1 MIYTNYIFKSTILN
15 CINKGNYLL
24 EVRMRIAL
32 SGYYGFDNTGDEA
45 LLSAIT
51 SSIKAYA
58 PQAEFAVFSGAPE
71 KTRLLHGIKAVH
83 YLNPWQVLKTL
94 YQSDLLISGG
104 GSIFQ
109 DVTSA
114 RSLPYYISVVAL
126 ARLLKKPV
134 IFYAQGVG
142 PINRPFSKWLMRLVA
157 NKVNLITLRDYD
169 SLEYLKKLGVTRP
182 PLKVTADP
190 VFSLQPD
197 PENKETIDA
206 LLSRLNPENLPMI
219 GVAVRKWTPL
229 EGYQQ
234 NLAKLLDILAEKDYR
249 IIFTPM
255 AFPEDIE
262 ESKRVALLMQND
274 AAIVEENLASKEHLT
289 LIAQLDFMI
298 GMRLHA
304 LIFAASRGIPFAGL
318 SYDPKVDAFLDIFNL
333 QPLSKELEEMEQ
345 EVLDLLENQN
355 IHNHIREK
363 SWELRNKSGE
373 NALLALELI
382 KNKS

>member
-1 MIYTNYIFKSTILN
+1 
-15 CINKGNYLL
+15 
-24 EVRMRIAL
+24 MRIAL

-58 PQAEFAVFSGAPE
+58 PQTEFAVFSGAPE
-71 KTRLLHGIKAVH
+71 KTRSLHGIKAVY
-83 YLNPWQVLKTL
+83 YLNPWQVFKTL
-94 YQSDLLISGG
+94 FQSDLLISGG

-126 ARLLKKPV
+126 ARILRKPV

-157 NKVNLITLRDYD
+157 NRVNLITLRDKD
-169 SLEYLKKLGVTRP
+169 SLDYLRNLGVTRP

-197 PENKETIDA
+197 PEHKAATKA
-206 LLSRLNPENLPMI
+206 LLSKLNPAGMPVI
-219 GVAVRKWTPL
+219 GVSVRKWAPL
-229 EGYQQ
+229 EGYQH
-234 NLAKLLDILAEKDYR
+234 NLAKLLDHLAENKYK
-249 IIFTPM
+249 ILFIPM
-255 AFPEDIE
+255 AFPEDIA
-262 ESKRVALLMQND
+262 ESKRVAHLMKED
-274 AAIVEENLASKEHLT
+274 AIILEENLTSKEHLS
-289 LIAQLDFMI
+289 LIADLELMI
-298 GMRLHA
+298 GMRLHS

-318 SYDPKVDAFLDIFNL
+318 SYDPKVDAFLKIFNL
-333 QPLSKELEEMEQ
+333 EPLSGEFEDMQQAIKNLLSDREMQ
-345 EVLDLLENQN
+345 GF
-355 IHNHIREK
+355 IREK

-373 NALLALELI
+373 NALLALKLI
-382 KNKS
+382 TNNTKDDNYE